1 MAKTRIELGIGG
13 IVLECNA
20 DHMMFNSG
28 ATITSE
34 LHSCELDCDTE
45 QEAKYN
51 AAIDG
56 LESLILAHAL
66 ASVDVTSRD
75 YKYGIEVALDAISN
89 QYCN

>member
-28 ATITSE
+28 ATITSD
-34 LHSCELDCDTE
+34 LHTFENRDDVE
-45 QEAKYN
+45 EAKYN

-56 LESLILAHAL
+56 LESLILAHAC
-66 ASVDVTSRD
+66 ANVDVTSRD

-89 QYCN
+89 KYGE